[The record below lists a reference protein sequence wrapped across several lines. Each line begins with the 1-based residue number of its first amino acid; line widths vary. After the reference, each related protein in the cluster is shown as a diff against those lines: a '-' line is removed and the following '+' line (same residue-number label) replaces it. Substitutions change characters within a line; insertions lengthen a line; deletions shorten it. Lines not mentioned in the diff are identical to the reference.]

1 MPTPRPGMGNESIK
15 VRPGMGNNKQIMI
28 PDPNPKGTKK
38 RTTVQPVKK
47 TVNNAAKRGTMAPPP
62 KRGTMAPLPIDDKI
76 YRTMPITEKQLNG
89 IKKMYGFKG

>member
-28 PDPNPKGTKK
+28 PDPNPKATKK
-38 RTTVQPVKK
+38 RATVQPVKK
-47 TVNNAAKRGTMAPPP
+47 PVNNAA